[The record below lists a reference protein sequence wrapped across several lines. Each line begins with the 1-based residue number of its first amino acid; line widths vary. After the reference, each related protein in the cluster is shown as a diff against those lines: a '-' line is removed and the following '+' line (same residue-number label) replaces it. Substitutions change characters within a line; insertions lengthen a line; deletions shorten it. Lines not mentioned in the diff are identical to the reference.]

1 VAADGAARD
10 EPVMRRPQFSLR
22 SWFVPT
28 GAIAVWAAV
37 SADVARDEGHA
48 TTQPPERDSLL
59 NVGQHRDA
67 VFGVGAAFVGDTE
80 DRA

>member
-1 VAADGAARD
+1 MVCCREDPWPSGC
-10 EPVMRRPQFSLR
+10 V
-22 SWFVPT
+22 T
-28 GAIAVWAAV
+28 GGAAV